1 MDSQAILDRAYQI
14 IATAGVHRGSYA
26 IDSEGRSC
34 PTAEGVKF
42 CSAGALARAALDLGL
57 YKDEALDE
65 AENRFVALLSSEG
78 HCGEWALPSITGWND
93 NIATDEQILDTF
105 RRIATPTVV
114 AEAVT
119 V

>member
-1 MDSQAILDRAYQI
+1 MDSQAIIDRAYQI
-14 IATAGVHRGSYA
+14 IATSGVHRGSYA

-42 CSAGALARAALDLGL
+42 CSAGALARAAIELGL
-57 YKDEALDE
+57 YEDDALDE
-65 AENRFVALLSSEG
+65 AARRFTALISTEG
-78 HCGEWALPSITGWND
+78 IFGEWAEPSITGWND

-105 RRIATPTVV
+105 RRIASPTVMT
-114 AEAVT
+114 EAVT